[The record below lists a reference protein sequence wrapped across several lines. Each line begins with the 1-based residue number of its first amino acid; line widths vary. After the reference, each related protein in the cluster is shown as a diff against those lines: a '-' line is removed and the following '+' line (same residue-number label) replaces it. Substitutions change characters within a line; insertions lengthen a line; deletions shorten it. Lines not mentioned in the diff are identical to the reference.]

1 MSRDSKRAKRIAE
14 KIIAGSTCIND
25 FGLCYMVQ
33 DLPFG
38 GAKSSGIGRLN
49 GRDGLRA
56 CTNIKAT
63 LADRLPI
70 HQPNRLFPVRRGDYD
85 LALNTIRL
93 IYDKRVARR
102 ISALAEILKQSFLR
116 IRRDR

>member
-1 MSRDSKRAKRIAE
+1 MSKNSKRAQRIAE
-14 KIIAGSTCIND
+14 QIVAGSSCIND

-38 GAKSSGIGRLN
+38 GAKSSGFGRLN

-63 LADRLPI
+63 LSDRIPT
-70 HQPNRLFPVRRGDYD
+70 HRANRLFPVRHGDYN

-93 IYDKRVARR
+93 IYDKRIARR
-102 ISALAEILKQSFLR
+102 VSALVELLKHTLSR
-116 IRRDR
+116 PPRDR